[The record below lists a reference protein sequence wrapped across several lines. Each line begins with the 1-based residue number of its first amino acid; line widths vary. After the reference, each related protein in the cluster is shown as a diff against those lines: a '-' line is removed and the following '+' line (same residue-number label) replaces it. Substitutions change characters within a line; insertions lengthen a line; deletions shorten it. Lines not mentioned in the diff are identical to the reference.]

1 MANNLNSNP
10 VYIDAAASSTLSGL
24 SRIQLIQWVD
34 DNADIANDDDLVM
47 VINGVTVTIKPQRH
61 ETPASVD
68 GGGVVYEAGP
78 FSRPIAVTDFS
89 VTTIDHGALLVWLE

>member
-10 VYIDAAASSTLSGL
+10 VYIDAAASSELSGI
-24 SRIQLIQWVD
+24 SRILLIQWVED
-34 DNADIANDDDLVM
+34 AGDIGNDDDLVM
-47 VINGVTVTIKPQRH
+47 VVNGVTITIKPQRH

-68 GGGVVYEAGP
+68 GGGVVYEAA
-78 FSRPIAVTDFS
+78 FSRPFVARDFS